1 MTVRLGVVGCGS
13 VFWTPYMTLIERLA
27 REGRVAVNAVYDA
40 DPAKRDAAARR
51 LDLSPDVPSD
61 LAVCEHDDVDAVLV
75 LTSMPEHARLPR
87 AALEA
92 GKHVLVEKPMATD
105 LRDGEA
111 LLEAAETAPGVLVCA
126 PHILLSPTYRAMHAR
141 ASEGEIGGLLS
152 ARARYGWAGPWWA
165 AGTTSPA
172 GARCS
177 TSGSTTSRACAA
189 SSARPAA

>member
-1 MTVRLGVVGCGS
+1 
-13 VFWTPYMTLIERLA
+13 MTLIERLA

-75 LTSMPEHARLPR
+75 LVLTSMPEHARLAR

-141 ASEGEIGGLLS
+141 CERGRDRRPAVGPRALRLGRAVVGPLVL
-152 ARARYGWAGPWWA
+152 RARRGRAVRPRDLQRHEPVRLLRPGP
-165 AGTTSPA
+165 PRDRD
-172 GARCS
+172 AR
-177 TSGSTTSRACAA
+177 GRD
-189 SSARPAA
+189 P

>member
-27 REGRVAVNAVYDA
+27 REGRVAVTAVYDA
-40 DPAKRDAAARR
+40 DPAKREAAARR

-75 LTSMPEHARLPR
+75 LTSMPEHARLAR
-87 AALEA
+87 AALAA

-111 LLEAAETAPGVLVCA
+111 LLAAAAEAPG
-126 PHILLSPTYRAMHAR
+126 S
-141 ASEGEIGGLLS
+141 
-152 ARARYGWAGPWWA
+152 
-165 AGTTSPA
+165 
-172 GARCS
+172 
-177 TSGSTTSRACAA
+177 
-189 SSARPAA
+189 